1 MVQPPKLTV
10 FSERGS
16 GSAFSELFIFL
27 FLSEVIEVRTFDS
40 SVELVDCSRV
50 FDSLFSPITV
60 RLLLQR
66 RVRLNALGQL
76 SCKHFDGVVPA
87 LKRVH
92 DVG

>member
-1 MVQPPKLTV
+1 MVQPSTV

-16 GSAFSELFIFL
+16 GSAFSDLFICL
-27 FLSEVIEVRTFDS
+27 FLSQVIEVRTFDS
-40 SVELVDCSRV
+40 SMEVVDCSRV

-76 SCKHFDGVVPA
+76 SCKHFDGVVSA

-92 DVG
+92 DVGEV